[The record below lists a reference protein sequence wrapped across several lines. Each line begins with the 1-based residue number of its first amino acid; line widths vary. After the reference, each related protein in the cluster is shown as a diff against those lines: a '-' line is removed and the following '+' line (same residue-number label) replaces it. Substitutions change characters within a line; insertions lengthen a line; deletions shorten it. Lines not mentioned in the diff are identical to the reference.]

1 LNLRHLEAFSAVMRA
16 GSVSQAA
23 KDMHLSQP
31 AVSKLLAD
39 LEHAIGFALFLR
51 SRGAALLPT
60 PEAELFHQE
69 VERSI
74 VGVAAL
80 KRIAQDIRNLST
92 GTVRIAALPALAV
105 SFLPAVVKRF
115 QDRHPNVTIQ
125 IQTRSSSTVR
135 QWVARQQFDFG
146 LATPARDMEG
156 LHSTTFLKC
165 SGVCVLPPGHRLSS
179 LETVTPHDLAG
190 EAFISLA
197 LEDPTRRRVDRV
209 FEDAGVERELL
220 VETQYAMTVCAMVL
234 EGVGCSILNPV
245 TAATFAAHG
254 LVLRPF
260 TPRIVFEYSLITP
273 KSRVASQASLNF
285 IRIMTEMRD
294 AFTERGAFDGAARDR
309 STTNHRH
316 RS

>member
-1 LNLRHLEAFSAVMRA
+1 MNLRQLEAFSAVMRA
-16 GSVSQAA
+16 GTVSQAA
-23 KDMHLSQP
+23 SDMHLSQP
-31 AVSKLLAD
+31 AVSKLLGD
-39 LEHAIGFALFLR
+39 LEHAIGFQLFVR
-51 SRGAALLPT
+51 SRGSALSAT

-74 VGVAAL
+74 VGVASL
-80 KRIAQDIRNLST
+80 KQIAQDIKNLST

-115 QDRHPNVTIQ
+115 QERHPGVSVQ

-146 LATPARDMEG
+146 LATPARDIQG
-156 LHSTTFLKC
+156 LRSSTFLKC
-165 SGVCVLPPGHRLSS
+165 AGVCVLPPGHRLAS
-179 LETVTPHDLAG
+179 LQTVGPRDLAG
-190 EAFISLA
+190 EPFISLA

-209 FEDAGVERELL
+209 FEDAGVDRELL
-220 VETQYAMTVCAMVL
+220 VETQYAMTICALVL

-260 TPRIVFEYSLITP
+260 TPRIMFEYSLITP
-273 KSRVASQASLNF
+273 KPRPASQASLNF
-285 IRIMTEMRD
+285 IQTMTEMREEF
-294 AFTERGAFDGAARDR
+294 ARGGAFDGGARG
-309 STTNHRH
+309 
-316 RS
+316 